1 MVCHAGI
8 KQAGGRPGHVDE
20 SLRADQGGPRITV
33 SADTRKPSQGH
44 KQLLAA
50 KAVYFL
56 SLE

>member
-1 MVCHAGI
+1 M
-8 KQAGGRPGHVDE
+8 DE